1 MESKSPYYFCGFF
14 LAGYNILMISSGS
27 LPAEPK
33 RRLSCRLSRSVIWPP
48 ILIAV
53 LPLFFGSE
61 SIWFCHSIGE
71 ALTACTAFILLSYN
85 HHRER
90 LADVPLQ

>member
-1 MESKSPYYFCGFF
+1 
-14 LAGYNILMISSGS
+14 MISFWQST
-27 LPAEPK
+27 
-33 RRLSCRLSRSVIWPP
+33 RRTEKALIVSLSRSVIWPP